1 MTIKNWHYKFAFLI
15 MVAAQPIHAADINTQ
30 ELLRQQ
36 ERQNILRQQQE
47 IKPYLHYWLK
57 EGVTTEQRREDS
69 VSCGGSRS
77 DTHPHGVNDRKEK
90 KLMLPGETVW
100 ETRERIVKA
109 WKDCMESK
117 GYHYVS

>member
-1 MTIKNWHYKFAFLI
+1 MRNLLWINFILVISACGIGGQWMNGEPSAGKN
-15 MVAAQPIHAADINTQ
+15 
-30 ELLRQQ
+30 
-36 ERQNILRQQQE
+36 